1 MRTID
6 YDIWA
11 DVYTPNYSRR
21 VSDMNT
27 SVIDQLEIL
36 KQDYLGMR
44 YMISMDK
51 YHLSGIAEG
60 LTTTETMSFVDWED
74 ACDWA
79 TKVTKQSVVPYV
91 VLEMRGPN
99 GEKENF

>member
-1 MRTID
+1 MINPIVTREVD
-6 YDIWA
+6 GG
-11 DVYTPNYSRR
+11 
-21 VSDMNT
+21 NT

-79 TKVTKQSVVPYV
+79 AKVTKQSVVPYV

>member
-1 MRTID
+1 MRTIN
-6 YDIWA
+6 YDMWA
-11 DVYTPNYSRR
+11 DVYTPK
-21 VSDMNT
+21 VSDSTT

-36 KQDYLGMR
+36 KRDYLGMR

>member
-1 MRTID
+1 MRTIN
-6 YDIWA
+6 YD
-11 DVYTPNYSRR
+11 RR
-21 VSDMNT
+21 LQTLKVSDSNT

-36 KQDYLGMR
+36 KRDYLGMR

-91 VLEMRGPN
+91 ILEMRGPN

>member
-1 MRTID
+1 MINPIVTREVD
-6 YDIWA
+6 GG
-11 DVYTPNYSRR
+11 
-21 VSDMNT
+21 NT

-36 KQDYLGMR
+36 KRDYLGMR

-79 TKVTKQSVVPYV
+79 AKVTKQSVVPYV

>member
-1 MRTID
+1 M
-6 YDIWA
+6 
-11 DVYTPNYSRR
+11 
-21 VSDMNT
+21 
-27 SVIDQLEIL
+27 Q
-36 KQDYLGMR
+36 
-44 YMISMDK
+44 
-51 YHLSGIAEG
+51 G

-79 TKVTKQSVVPYV
+79 AKVTKQSVVPYV

>member
-1 MRTID
+1 MRTTN
-6 YDIWA
+6 YD
-11 DVYTPNYSRR
+11 RR
-21 VSDMNT
+21 LQTLKVSDSNT

-36 KQDYLGMR
+36 KRDYLGMR

-79 TKVTKQSVVPYV
+79 AKVTKQSVVPYV